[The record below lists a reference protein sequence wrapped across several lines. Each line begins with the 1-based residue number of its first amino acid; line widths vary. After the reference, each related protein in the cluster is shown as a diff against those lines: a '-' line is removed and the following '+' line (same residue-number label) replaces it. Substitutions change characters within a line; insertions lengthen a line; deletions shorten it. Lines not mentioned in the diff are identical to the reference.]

1 MDKPI
6 LPRGNAVA
14 GGFTVSVELQRGEI
28 LRDSSLPWRGFALE
42 WPVEFGLSPPNR
54 VQRLPFYPPPSAPTA
69 RQSRSRRPS
78 AAIAP
83 LFLIP

>member
-42 WPVEFGLSPPNR
+42 WPVEFGLSPPN
-54 VQRLPFYPPPSAPTA
+54 
-69 RQSRSRRPS
+69 
-78 AAIAP
+78 
-83 LFLIP
+83 